1 MISARRFVLSAVCLA
16 ASAFAQEFEDPYQPL
31 TPPPPPPD
39 LSDEPALAPP
49 DDEPPPLPPA
59 PARPE
64 LLRPSDDE
72 PSPPPPPRL
81 VPAPAPPVRERPPLL
96 GVHLEAGVPDGLA
109 ASAVVT
115 PGGHLRLELGGL
127 NNGIGSGARVG
138 ASLVSFPMF
147 FLRPLIGAD
156 AGAVFGGFGEWLPA
170 LLTSSSLRDAVRGA
184 TVKFINAQVG
194 LELGSPY
201 FSLTLR
207 AGASYV
213 DVALQDRAVSLGAET
228 ASVSASNV
236 TIKAFIPSARV
247 GLLFCFG

>member
-1 MISARRFVLSAVCLA
+1 MIAARSLLLGAFVLA
-16 ASAFAQEFEDPYQPL
+16 ASALAQSSTE
-31 TPPPPPPD
+31 
-39 LSDEPALAPP
+39 
-49 DDEPPPLPPA
+49 
-59 PARPE
+59 E
-64 LLRPSDDE
+64 L
-72 PSPPPPPRL
+72 SPPPPSALSAPR
-81 VPAPAPPVRERPPLL
+81 ETPPLF

-109 ASAVVT
+109 ASFVVT
-115 PGGHLRLELGGL
+115 PGGFLRLEAGAL

-138 ASLVSFPMF
+138 ASLVGFPMF

-156 AGAVFGGFGEWLPA
+156 AGAVFGGFGEWLPP

-184 TVKFINAQVG
+184 TVKFINAQLG

-213 DVALQDRAVSLGAET
+213 DVALQDRPVSIGAET
-228 ASVSASNV
+228 TSVSASNFTV
-236 TIKAFIPSARV
+236 KAFIPSARV